1 MLVIAKPERV
11 AVLTKFAKIGKN
23 RYLTIFSGARDF
35 LLFFVKLIIT
45 KPERVPDLTKF
56 AKIAKN
62 HSSDEFLLCS
72 RFFAVLCHVNK
83 HKTTASCGLNKIC
96 ENYKK
101 SSV

>member
-1 MLVIAKPERV
+1 MYKKSAMYVQSCC
-11 AVLTKFAKIGKN
+11 FAYKT
-23 RYLTIFSGARDF
+23 YC
-35 LLFFVKLIIT
+35 FFGHRPRRWILKSLIIT

-62 HSSDEFLLCS
+62 HSCDEFLRCS

-83 HKTTASCGLNKIC
+83 HKTTASSGLNKIC
-96 ENYKK
+96 ENCKK